1 MCQAGKEG
9 DVNNELKD
17 ARIRAG
23 LTQAQVAKI
32 AGVSTLMYQR
42 YEYGTSDPTVKVAIR
57 IADALGVDVKELFG
71 EVESSD

>member
-1 MCQAGKEG
+1 M
-9 DVNNELKD
+9 NNKLKN

-32 AGVSTLMYQR
+32 AEVSTLMYQR

-57 IADALGVDVKELFG
+57 IADALGSTVEHLFG
-71 EVESSD
+71 ERK